1 MRGTFFVD
9 DPKKEASNLAVG
21 DYDAAQQLPGL
32 LEEGQLTIAERVK
45 SL

>member
-1 MRGTFFVD
+1 MRGSFFVD
-9 DPKKEASNLAVG
+9 DPDKEASNLAIG
-21 DYDAAQQLPGL
+21 DYDEAQKLEGV